1 MPLNDLIG
9 LQVKARLKHNK
20 LIRRQFVSKEGRSR
34 KLPGFIQRVDQ
45 TKGHSSMP
53 KIFTDTMAA
62 LG

>member
-9 LQVKARLKHNK
+9 LKVKARLKHNK
-20 LIRRQFVSKEGRSR
+20 LRRQFVSKEGRSR
-34 KLPGFIQRVDQ
+34 KLPGCIQRVDQ